1 MNLTL
6 NEVKPV
12 MLMLGIDP
20 GTATTGYGLVREDE
34 NGDAVMV
41 AYGAILTKPK
51 TPMPQRLQEIYYE
64 MTALIAKYKPDA
76 AAIEEMFFGKNV
88 TAAITVAQGRG
99 VALLAMQEAK
109 LPIYEY
115 KPAEIKQSI
124 AGYGN
129 AHKPQM
135 QEMVK
140 TLLNLETIPKP
151 DDAADALA
159 IALTA
164 LQASRWERLLGE

>member
-1 MNLTL
+1 
-6 NEVKPV
+6 

-20 GTATTGYGLVREDE
+20 GTATTGFGFVREEED
-34 NGDAVMV
+34 GQMV
-41 AYGAILTKPK
+41 AVTYGVVSTPAKM
-51 TPMPQRLQEIYYE
+51 PMPERLQNLYREL
-64 MTALIAKYKPDA
+64 TRLIATYKPDG

-88 TAAITVAQGRG
+88 TAAIHVAQGRG
-99 VALLAMQEAK
+99 VALLALADAN
-109 LPIYEY
+109 LPIHEY
-115 KPAEIKQSI
+115 KPATIKQSI

-129 AHKPQM
+129 APKPQM

-140 TLLNLETIPKP
+140 TLLNLDTIPKP

-164 LQASRWERLLGE
+164 LQSWRWERLADQD

>member
-1 MNLTL
+1 
-6 NEVKPV
+6 
-12 MLMLGIDP
+12 MLVLGIDP
-20 GTATTGYGLVREDE
+20 GTATTGYGFVREEED
-34 NGDAVMV
+34 GQVIAV
-41 AYGAILTKPK
+41 AYGVVSTPAK
-51 TPMPQRLQEIYYE
+51 TPMPKRLQQLYREL
-64 MTALIAKYKPDA
+64 THLIATYKPDA

-88 TAAITVAQGRG
+88 TAAIHVAQGRG
-99 VALLAMQEAK
+99 VALLALADAN
-109 LPIYEY
+109 LRIHEY
-115 KPAEIKQSI
+115 KPASIKQAI

-129 AHKPQM
+129 AAKPQM

-164 LQASRWERLLGE
+164 LQSSRWERLVDEGEG

>member
-1 MNLTL
+1 
-6 NEVKPV
+6 

-20 GTATTGYGLVREDE
+20 GTATTGFAFVREEED
-34 NGDAVMV
+34 GDYIPIH
-41 AYGAILTKPK
+41 YGVILTPAK
-51 TPMPQRLQEIYYE
+51 TPMPLRLKSLYDQL
-64 MTALIAKYKPDA
+64 THLIVEYKPDA
-76 AAIEEMFFGKNV
+76 GSIEEMFFGKNV

-99 VALLAMQEAK
+99 VALLAMINAR

-115 KPAEIKQSI
+115 TPAEIKQTI

-129 AHKPQM
+129 APKAQM

-140 TLLNLETIPKP
+140 TLLKLESIPKP

-159 IALTA
+159 IAMTA
-164 LQASRWERLLGE
+164 LQNSHWERMVSNS